1 MQDVNDILNNNND
14 NENDENDNNLS
25 IYYDNNQYEELI
37 QNVISEFRKS
47 HVDIKLQREEIE
59 HIIENFEKKNYE
71 LKKLSETMHNDYID
85 NNTNFHYDSIDSER
99 ILATEMS
106 MKTEKQDNEI
116 KIKNKNYQIVKY
128 EPIIENILQQ
138 EDIQIKL
145 KRYYEIKQYNRD
157 VKSHIKMDQIVK
169 HLPNVDDVKMTNNE
183 IINKISYYK

>member
-14 NENDENDNNLS
+14 NENDENENNLS

-145 KRYYEIKQYNRD
+145 KRYYEIKQYNID

-169 HLPNVDDVKMTNNE
+169 HLPNADDVKMTNNE

>member
-145 KRYYEIKQYNRD
+145 KRYYEIKQYNID

-169 HLPNVDDVKMTNNE
+169 HLPNADDVKMTNNE

>member
-1 MQDVNDILNNNND
+1 MQDVNDILNNNNE
-14 NENDENDNNLS
+14 NENENNLS

-71 LKKLSETMHNDYID
+71 LKKLSETMHNDYIH
-85 NNTNFHYDSIDSER
+85 NNTNFHYESIDCER

-145 KRYYEIKQYNRD
+145 KRYYGIKQYNRD
-157 VKSHIKMDQIVK
+157 FKSHIKMDQIVK
-169 HLPNVDDVKMTNNE
+169 HLPNANDVKMTNNE

>member
-145 KRYYEIKQYNRD
+145 KRYYDIKQYNRD

-169 HLPNVDDVKMTNNE
+169 HLPNANDVKMTNNE